1 MWQKILSYIPDWTIF
16 MQAGFCLLIPIAFIA
31 LINKLRAVFKGIE
44 GKNGDGGTS
53 GDVQAVDKNDPP
65 LSADYENNRSAI
77 KEAIGSNCDVHF
89 RDFEIA
95 ALQKRATLIY
105 VDGMIAEE
113 HIDTQVMQAFMSAAE
128 PDAKHGL
135 KAQAPDDFSAY
146 LIKNMLPASEVT
158 EETGLI
164 SLNEAIL
171 NGYTALLVEGMPH
184 ALLVGA
190 PDGKTRSI
198 SEPISEGLVRG
209 PRTGFSEQLS
219 DNTAILRRQG
229 RTEQLEMKK
238 YVVGNVVKRD
248 LVLAYMKDIV
258 NPELLR
264 EVEKRIANIDL
275 DFIAESGY
283 VEQLIEDDIL
293 SPFQQAQNTERPDRV
308 MSALM
313 DGRIAILL
321 DGTPFA
327 LIVPV
332 TFSMLLQSPEDYYER
347 WIGGSLLRLLRFV
360 AAFLA
365 LMAPSLYISF
375 ISFHPGL
382 IPTDLAITIIQARQR
397 VPFPSLIEILI
408 LEVSIEILRE
418 AAIRLPRPIGPAMG
432 IVGGLI
438 IGEAAVQAGIVSPF
452 LVIVVSV
459 TAVAS
464 FSIPMYSTGITLR
477 ILRFAGMFFAAALG
491 ILGTILFFLFM
502 SSHLTRLKSFGVP
515 YVTPISPFRIRDWK
529 DLFIRA
535 PLNLMKRKPQMMKT
549 IRRKSRTH

>member
-1 MWQKILSYIPDWTIF
+1 
-16 MQAGFCLLIPIAFIA
+16 MQAGFTLLIPIVFIR
-31 LINKLRAVFKGIE
+31 LINRIRTALKKIE
-44 GKNGDGGTS
+44 GKNGDVGTS
-53 GDVQAVDKNDPP
+53 GEVQAVEDKSDTP
-65 LSADYENNRSAI
+65 LSADYESNRSAI
-77 KEAIGSNCDVHF
+77 QEAIGGNCDVHF
-89 RDFEIA
+89 RDFEIPA
-95 ALQKRATLIY
+95 FQKRATLIY
-105 VDGMIAEE
+105 VEGMIAEE
-113 HIDTQVMQAFMSAAE
+113 HIDTQVMQAFMTAAW
-128 PDAKHGL
+128 PDGKYGL
-135 KAQAPDDFSAY
+135 KLLSPNDFAAC
-146 LIKNMLPASEVT
+146 LIKNLLPASEVT
-158 EETGLI
+158 EEAKLVN
-164 SLNEAIL
+164 LNEAIL
-171 NGYTALLVEGMPH
+171 NGNTALLVEGMPQ
-184 ALLVGA
+184 ALLVGT

-198 SEPISEGLVRG
+198 AEPISEGLVRG

-229 RTEQLEMKK
+229 RTEKLEMKK
-238 YVVGNVVKRD
+238 HVVGNVVKRD

-283 VEQLIEDDIL
+283 VEQLIEDDML

-308 MSALM
+308 MNALM

-332 TFSMLLQSPEDYYER
+332 TFTMLLQSPEDYYER
-347 WIGGSLLRLLRFV
+347 WIGSSLLRLLRFA

-382 IPTDLAITIIQARQR
+382 IPTDLAITIIQSRQR

-418 AAIRLPRPIGPAMG
+418 AAIRLPKPIGPAMG

-477 ILRFAGMFFAAALG
+477 ILRFVGMFFAAVLG
-491 ILGTILFFLFM
+491 ILGTILFFLFIC
-502 SSHLTRLKSFGVP
+502 SHLTRLKSFGVP

-535 PLNLMKRKPQMMKT
+535 PLNLMKRRPQMMKT
-549 IRRKSRTH
+549 IRRQR

>member
-1 MWQKILSYIPDWTIF
+1 
-16 MQAGFCLLIPIAFIA
+16 
-31 LINKLRAVFKGIE
+31 
-44 GKNGDGGTS
+44 
-53 GDVQAVDKNDPP
+53 
-65 LSADYENNRSAI
+65 
-77 KEAIGSNCDVHF
+77 
-89 RDFEIA
+89 
-95 ALQKRATLIY
+95 
-105 VDGMIAEE
+105 
-113 HIDTQVMQAFMSAAE
+113 
-128 PDAKHGL
+128 
-135 KAQAPDDFSAY
+135 
-146 LIKNMLPASEVT
+146 
-158 EETGLI
+158 
-164 SLNEAIL
+164 
-171 NGYTALLVEGMPH
+171 
-184 ALLVGA
+184 
-190 PDGKTRSI
+190 
-198 SEPISEGLVRG
+198 
-209 PRTGFSEQLS
+209 
-219 DNTAILRRQG
+219 
-229 RTEQLEMKK
+229 
-238 YVVGNVVKRD
+238 
-248 LVLAYMKDIV
+248 
-258 NPELLR
+258 
-264 EVEKRIANIDL
+264 
-275 DFIAESGY
+275 
-283 VEQLIEDDIL
+283 
-293 SPFQQAQNTERPDRV
+293 